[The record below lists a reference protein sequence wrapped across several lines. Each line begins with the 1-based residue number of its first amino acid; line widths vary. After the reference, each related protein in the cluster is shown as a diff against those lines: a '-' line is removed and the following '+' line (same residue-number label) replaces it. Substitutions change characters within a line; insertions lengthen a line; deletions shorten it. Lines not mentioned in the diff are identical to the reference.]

1 MSRTLLAI
9 VVSAYV
15 LLSGCAVNSGL
26 SRLSD
31 DEKAA
36 AYNAELAAN
45 YLATG
50 NLENAHSKV
59 RRALFQDPDNAL
71 ANNTNGKLLA
81 ALEDPRGAEKAF
93 LKSIR
98 LDQDRAEYRNNFGI
112 FLCDQGRISEAIEQF
127 QAASKNKFYQ
137 TPEFALDNAGLCALE
152 AGRFAEAESNLRAAI
167 RQNANFAPAM
177 LHMAE
182 LKLKTGDAVLA
193 DAYHS
198 RFSNLSRHTPQS
210 LMVGI
215 NIKREIG
222 DESAAQQFGKML
234 VSSFPQSRQ
243 AQRFA
248 AVQ

>member
-1 MSRTLLAI
+1 MIRKLLTLSVGATL
-9 VVSAYV
+9 

-26 SRLSD
+26 TRLSD

-36 AYNAELAAN
+36 TFNAELAAN

-50 NLENAHSKV
+50 NLENAQVKLH
-59 RRALFQDPDNAL
+59 RALTQDPNNAL
-71 ANNTNGKLLA
+71 ANNTQGKLLA
-81 ALEDPRGAEKAF
+81 ALDDPRGAEKAF

-98 LDQDRAEYRNNFGI
+98 LDDNRAEYRNNFGI
-112 FLCDQGRISEAIEQF
+112 FLCDQGRVSDAIEQF
-127 QAASKNKFYQ
+127 QAASNNKFYQ

-152 AGRFAEAESNLRAAI
+152 AGRNDEAERNLRAAI
-167 RQNANFAPAM
+167 RKNANFAPAM

-198 RFSNLSRHTPQS
+198 RFTSLSRHTPQS

-222 DESAAQQFGKML
+222 DESAAQQYGKML
-234 VSSFPQSRQ
+234 VGSFPRSKQ
-243 AQRFA
+243 AQLFA
-248 AVQ
+248 AAQ